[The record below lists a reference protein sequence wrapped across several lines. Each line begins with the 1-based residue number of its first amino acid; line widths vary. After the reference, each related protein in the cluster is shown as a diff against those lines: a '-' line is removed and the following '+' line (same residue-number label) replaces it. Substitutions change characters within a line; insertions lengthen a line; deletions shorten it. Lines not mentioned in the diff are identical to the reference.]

1 MNRLWSLL
9 FFLVTI
15 CGLATFIM
23 AANGIGPLAGAWL
36 PENYSESGKAIDH
49 LWSVVH
55 WICAFIFLLT
65 GFLIGFV
72 IWRYGGKDR
81 AAADYVK
88 GNVSL
93 EIAWSVIPGAI
104 LVGLA
109 FYQMGAW
116 SEQRVN
122 RPTIK
127 RDGQTIP
134 KPAMVHVIAKQFGW
148 EFHYPGADGA
158 FDTIDDFWVENVMV
172 VPDDETIVI
181 QLESR
186 DVIHSFFVP
195 KMRFK
200 NDVVPGM
207 IQTAWFEPLAI
218 GELNI
223 VCAELCGWGHY
234 KMNAK
239 LKIKTRSEY
248 QAWLKEQQNRGKP
261 PQLEPY
267 STNNP

>member
-9 FFLVTI
+9 FFSVTI
-15 CGLATFIM
+15 IGLTAFVM
-23 AANGIGPLAGAWL
+23 AANGMGPLAGAWL
-36 PENYSESGKAIDH
+36 PENYSESGQAIDR

-55 WICAFIFLLT
+55 WICAFIFVLT

-72 IWRYGGKDR
+72 VWRFAGSDR
-81 AAADYVK
+81 KTAGYVR
-88 GNVSL
+88 GNVGL

-109 FYQMGAW
+109 FYQLEAW
-116 SEQRVN
+116 SQQRVD
-122 RPTIK
+122 RPMLEI
-127 RDGQTIP
+127 DGQSVP
-134 KPAMVHVIAKQFGW
+134 KPAMVHVIARQFGW
-148 EFHYPGADGA
+148 EFHYAGADQEFG
-158 FDTIDDFWVENVMV
+158 TVDDFWVENEMV
-172 VPDDETIVI
+172 VPDDESVVI

-207 IQTAWFEPLAI
+207 IQTAWFKPLKT
-218 GELNI
+218 GELSI

-239 LKIKTRSEY
+239 LKIKSRSEY
-248 QAWLKEQQNRGKP
+248 NNWVDEQQNRLKP
-261 PQLEPY
+261 PQLDP
-267 STNNP
+267 S